1 MEEKK
6 IKPYRGK
13 PLDEWVELN
22 KLSTLKAHIRSHCCA
37 VLENCDTGTPNED
50 AMLLTRLIMTSLRD
64 WYN

>member
-22 KLSTLKAHIRSHCCA
+22 KLTVLKNNIETHCDS
-37 VLENCDTGTPNED
+37 VLEDCDTGRGHED
-50 AMLLTRLIMTSLRD
+50 AALLTRLIMTSLRD
-64 WYN
+64 WFS